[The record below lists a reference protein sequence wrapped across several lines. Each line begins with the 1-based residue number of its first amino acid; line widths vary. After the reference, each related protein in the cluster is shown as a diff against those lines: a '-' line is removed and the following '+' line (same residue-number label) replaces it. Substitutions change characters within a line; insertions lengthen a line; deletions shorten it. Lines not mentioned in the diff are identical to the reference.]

1 MFTSK
6 YWTHSSWW
14 ENYPFNHYDDSL
26 SNGLTTLK
34 EPFKKTINVAGFNK
48 DNLDLSYRY
57 DNNGMTIVIS
67 GENKELELSIE
78 KEVIVPYNNV
88 KLDSAKVV
96 DGLLVLR
103 FSPEEPEQKKIQIE

>member
-1 MFTSK
+1 MFTTNK
-6 YWTHSSWW
+6 YWAHGPWW
-14 ENYPFNHYDDSL
+14 ETYTYNDLALY
-26 SNGLTTLK
+26 NGLTTLK

-48 DNLDLSYRY
+48 DNLDLSCNNG
-57 DNNGMTIVIS
+57 NNGMTIVIS

-78 KEVIVPYNNV
+78 KKVIVPYNNI

-103 FSPEEPEQKKIQIE
+103 FSPVELEQKKIQIE